1 MTKTELYIS
10 KAIKIGLW
18 IVVIYIVA
26 GSIYACSRDNKK
38 NEKIH
43 ELGKY
48 LYLSDNNVL
57 HCDQKC
63 YGLKYAKDEEGHKVQ
78 GMNFILTDR
87 FIDNGTI
94 SYCTRCFDDDL
105 YEKVQLISRQNNEDN
120 IPPSRRKKINS
131 EDIEQ

>member
-1 MTKTELYIS
+1 MKIKNNIVIIMLIIPFVLYSCVS
-10 KAIKIGLW
+10 KEEPRKE
-18 IVVIYIVA
+18 
-26 GSIYACSRDNKK
+26 RT
-38 NEKIH
+38 H

-48 LYLSDNNVL
+48 LYLADNNVL

-63 YGLKYAKDEEGHKVQ
+63 HKLRYAKDEDGHKIQ
-78 GMNFILTDR
+78 GMHFILTDR